1 MGEAKGAIVYNEPH
15 SEPFRRKEARVADSL
30 GWRKKFAVLVPS
42 TNTSVQPEFDAM
54 RPPGVTNHISRI
66 RIPNIPLRDDADF
79 QRLIDLIA
87 AAQDEAVD
95 SAMSCE
101 PDRLVLGISAETFW
115 DGLKASRELK
125 QRLEDRTR
133 LPVSMGSEACDAAFK
148 VLGIRRIAV
157 VTPYQ
162 PVGDRNVVRFFEEAG
177 FEVRRIKGLCCDS
190 PVHIAHVSEAQL
202 RDALVELDGDDI
214 DGLVQVGTNLAMAR
228 LAGSAGL
235 WLKRHV
241 VAINT
246 AIYWHALR
254 SSGIEDR
261 VAGFGPLLERH

>member
-1 MGEAKGAIVYNEPH
+1 M
-15 SEPFRRKEARVADSL
+15 SDSL
-30 GWRKKFAVLVPS
+30 GWRQKFAVLIPS
-42 TNTSVQPEFDAM
+42 TNTSVQPEFDDM

-66 RIPNIPLRDDADF
+66 RIPNIPLHTDEDF
-79 QRLIDLIA
+79 ERLIALIA
-87 AAQDEAVD
+87 ATQDEAVD

-115 DGLKASRELK
+115 DGLSASRKLK
-125 QRLEDRTR
+125 AQLHERTG
-133 LPVSMGSEACDAAFK
+133 LPVSMGSEACDAAFQA
-148 VLGIRRIAV
+148 LGMKKIAV

-177 FEVRRIKGLCCDS
+177 FEVRRIKGLRCES
-190 PVHIAHVSEAQL
+190 PVKIAHVSEAQL
-202 RDALVELDGDDI
+202 RDALGELDGDDI

-228 LAGSAGL
+228 LAGQAET
-235 WLKRHV
+235 WLRKPV

-254 SSGIEDR
+254 ASGITDR
-261 VAGFGPLLERH
+261 QSGFGSLLERH